1 MFLEIEGYDVYV
13 PESDLRDF
21 AVEKMCEDAKVPM
34 TKDTE
39 KLAEHFFMW
48 YYDAGK
54 FIDDGD
60 LWNDLKQWVLDN
72 RDLNVW
78 ED

>member
-1 MFLEIEGYDVYV
+1 MFLEIQGYDVYV
-13 PESDLRDF
+13 PESDLREF

-34 TKDTE
+34 TKETE
-39 KLAEHFFMW
+39 KLAEHFFKW
-48 YYDAGK
+48 FWDAEK
-54 FIDDGD
+54 FIEDGD

-72 RDLNVW
+72 RDLNV